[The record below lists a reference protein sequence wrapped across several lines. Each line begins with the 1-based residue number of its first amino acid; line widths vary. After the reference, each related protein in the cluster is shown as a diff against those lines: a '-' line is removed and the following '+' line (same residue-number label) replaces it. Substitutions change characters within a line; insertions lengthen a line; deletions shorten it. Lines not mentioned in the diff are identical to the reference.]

1 MRAGLTFASG
11 LVLDDTG
18 FSVRQGGWVAADK
31 VRFYRGRP
39 QVIGGWEA
47 LGSDALSGVCRG
59 ALVWRDNANALNYA
73 LGTSSNLY
81 VINGGDQYDIT
92 PNGLAAGLE
101 DSTGGQGYG
110 TGAYSTGLWSRPSTG
125 DFVARTWSFAP
136 FGETLLANPS
146 GGTIYQ
152 WSNDTGALA
161 VSLGRTVEVEDD
173 FTSYADNTALDVDWT
188 RGTGWSMDA
197 ANDQV
202 DCDGSQSAD
211 SDLKKASYAHTV
223 DKWYRVEVDFS
234 NRSAGSIAAFGD
246 SNEGESSS
254 EASGTVV
261 VQYLAANASPAVGAR
276 ADADFVGSVDEIR
289 IIELN
294 APDDV
299 QVISVPMNKRHVIAY
314 GCNEEADNTVNPR
327 AIRWCDFEDLNAWAT
342 LSSNNAGEYILEG
355 SGAIVGVRETA
366 YGAFIWTTNEVWFQ
380 EFLGA
385 PDQTYQFTRLG
396 TNCGLI
402 GPNGCVVF
410 EGSAFWMSPDSGY
423 WTCPAGGSPTR
434 ITSPIEQDVRDNLAF
449 VQQAKVY
456 AATVSQYREIWWF
469 YPDAR
474 DGNENSRYVSL
485 QLDEGAWSAGQ
496 LARTAFIDG
505 GAGPSPVGVD
515 DAGGVFY
522 QERGSSANGG
532 PISWGLESGDV
543 YVDESDRFLMF
554 KGIYPDV
561 EDQQGLA
568 NLEIITKDYPQGDET
583 THGPYAMT
591 PGRDKIDFRAS
602 GRITRLKFYGDAG
615 PCRFRLGRINME
627 IERRGRR

>member
-1 MRAGLTFASG
+1 MRVNLEFSPG

-18 FSVRQGGWVAADK
+18 FAVSQGGYVAADK
-31 VRFYRGRP
+31 VRFRLGRP
-39 QVIGGWEA
+39 EVIGGWES
-47 LGSDALSGVCRG
+47 LGVDALSGACRG
-59 ALVWRDNANALNYA
+59 LLTWRDNSNALNHA

-81 VINGGDQYDIT
+81 VIVGGDRYDIT
-92 PNGLAAGLE
+92 PSGLAAGLT
-101 DSTGGQGYG
+101 DSTGGQGFG
-110 TGAYSTGLWSRPSTG
+110 TGTYSTGLWSRPSTA
-125 DFVARTWSFAP
+125 DFTARTWSMAT
-136 FGETLLANPS
+136 FGENLIANPN
-146 GGTIYQ
+146 GGTIYR
-152 WSNDTGALA
+152 WENDTGTLA
-161 VSLGRTVEVEDD
+161 TSLGRVVEVEDD
-173 FTSYADNTALDVDWT
+173 FTAYADNTALDVEWT

-211 SDLKKASYAHTV
+211 SDLKKGSYAHTV
-223 DKWYRVEVDFS
+223 GKWYRVEVDFS
-234 NRSAGSIAAFGD
+234 NRSAGTIAAFGD
-246 SNEGESSS
+246 GNEGTASS
-254 EASGTVV
+254 ETSGTVT
-261 VQYLAANASPAVGAR
+261 VQYRAANASADAGAR
-276 ADADFVGSVDEIR
+276 GDADFVGSVDEVR

-294 APDDV
+294 APDSV
-299 QVISVPMNKRHVIAY
+299 QVISVPMSKRHVIAY
-314 GCNEEADNTVNPR
+314 GCNEEADNSVNPR
-327 AIRWCDFEDLNAWAT
+327 AIRWCDFENLNDWAT

-355 SGAIVGVRETA
+355 SGAIVGVKETA

-410 EGSAFWMSPDSGY
+410 EGSAFWMSPDGGF

-434 ITSPIEQDVRDNLAF
+434 ITSPVEQDVSDNLAF

-456 AATVSQYREIWWF
+456 AATVSQFREIWWF
-469 YPDAR
+469 YPDR
-474 DGNENSRYVSL
+474 ETNENSRYVSL
-485 QLDEGAWSAGQ
+485 QLDEGAWSAGI
-496 LARTAFIDG
+496 LARTAYLDS
-505 GAGPSPVGVD
+505 GAGPSPLAVD
-515 DAGGVFY
+515 TDGAVFY
-522 QERGSSANGG
+522 QERGNSANGG
-532 PISWGLESGDV
+532 PISWSLETGDV

-554 KGIYPDV
+554 KGVRPDV

-568 NLEIITKDYPQGDET
+568 SLEIITKDYPQGDET

-591 PGRDKIDFRAS
+591 AGRDKIDFRAS
-602 GRITRLKFYGDAG
+602 GRIARLKLYGSAA